1 MCLWAGLAMM
11 PLFLG
16 GFLLAGFIPPPAP
29 GTPAAELA
37 AMFAQHRIE
46 IRIGMFLATVGS
58 ALLCFLFAAIA
69 SQLRRIEG
77 GSSPLVYVQLVAGAC
92 AVLEFIFPLF
102 IWQTAVYRGERAA
115 VTVQLLNDLA
125 WLPFLGI
132 TSTFLI
138 QQVVIALV
146 ILRDRADQ
154 GELPRWLAY
163 LNLWTA
169 VGICPGSFVVFVHDG
184 PLSWNG
190 LLAWWVLLVS
200 FFIWLVATGGCM
212 LTATRR
218 WAAAP
223 VAPSTAQLARELA
236 ELRAQLEATVPR
248 TTA

>member
-1 MCLWAGLAMM
+1 
-11 PLFLG
+11 
-16 GFLLAGFIPPPAP
+16 
-29 GTPAAELA
+29 
-37 AMFAQHRIE
+37 
-46 IRIGMFLATVGS
+46 MFLATVGS

-92 AVLEFIFPLF
+92 AVMEFIFPLF
-102 IWQTAVYRGERAA
+102 IWQAAVYRGERAA
-115 VTVQLLNDLA
+115 LTVQTLNDLA

-169 VGICPGSFVVFVHDG
+169 VGICPGSFVVFVHEG

-200 FFIWLVATGGCM
+200 FFIWLVATGACM
-212 LTATRR
+212 ITATRR
-218 WAAAP
+218 WARSDQTAA
-223 VAPSTAQLARELA
+223 VAPSTERLAEELA
-236 ELRAQLEATVPR
+236 ELRARLDAMAPRAT
-248 TTA
+248 A